1 MKRWR
6 SIPLSVRCVGH
17 GAPPLP
23 YTPRPT
29 HDVMDAAAMQIREE
43 SRKGDLARGQ
53 DTLSM
58 AKREWVTWALR
69 LGARDNHGKG
79 GMVLPRS
86 LVRDKPL
93 VLAYEIPNLAAATR
107 NAVKFCFSSLFFAG
121 EFLFL
126 LFSHRP
132 TFGAGN
138 VSRRTQLTHQV

>member
-43 SRKGDLARGQ
+43 VEERRSCTWTGYIIDGKERA
-53 DTLSM
+53 
-58 AKREWVTWALR
+58 VTWALR

-107 NAVKFCFSSLFFAG
+107 NAVNFCFSSLFFAG